1 MTAVILDSTANKVLN
16 PDIFYPSSDGE
27 PLAESYDHLYVIMTT
42 LAMLLAHLKGQQ
54 ATVLA
59 DQFLY
64 YAQGFPRLRVAPDVM
79 VIFNVEPGGR
89 DNYKIWE
96 EGQVPS
102 IIFEMT
108 SPSTQRKDDV
118 EKKHLYESLGVN
130 EYWQFDPR
138 GEWISDKLRGYRLQG
153 DEEPV
158 YVPIS
163 DNLSQVLQLR
173 LVVEGKIIAFYRL
186 DDGAKLLPLAEL
198 NIALEQQIEQTEAES
213 QRAVEASQRA
223 EAESQRAEAES
234 QKAAAESQRAV
245 EASQRAEAESQ
256 RAEAESQRAE
266 AESQRAEAESQKAA
280 AESQRADRAIQ
291 KTQELEAQIAL
302 YQQRL
307 GELPIDRTTLLE

>member
-1 MTAVILDSTANKVLN
+1 MTAVIIDSTANKIPN
-16 PDIFYPSSDGE
+16 PEIFYPSSDGE

-102 IIFEMT
+102 VIFEMT
-108 SPSTQRKDDV
+108 APGTRSKDDV
-118 EKKHLYESLGVN
+118 EKKHLYESLGVT

-138 GEWISDKLRGYRLQG
+138 GEWIPDKLRGYRLQG
-153 DEEPV
+153 DEELV
-158 YVPIS
+158 YAPIS
-163 DNLSQVLQLR
+163 DSISQVLQLR
-173 LVVEGKIIAFYRL
+173 LVVEDKIIAFYRL
-186 DDGAKLLPLAEL
+186 DDGVKLLPLAEL
-198 NIALEQQIEQTEAES
+198 NIALEQQIEQTAAAA
-213 QRAVEASQRA
+213 QRAD
-223 EAESQRAEAES
+223 
-234 QKAAAESQRAV
+234 
-245 EASQRAEAESQ
+245 
-256 RAEAESQRAE
+256 
-266 AESQRAEAESQKAA
+266 
-280 AESQRADRAIQ
+280 AESQRADLEAQKAVEASERADRAAQ

-302 YQQRL
+302 YKQQL
-307 GELPIDRTTLLE
+307 GEL

>member
-1 MTAVILDSTANKVLN
+1 MTAVILDSTANKATQ
-16 PDIFYPSSDGE
+16 PEIFYPSSDGE

-102 IIFEMT
+102 VIFEMT
-108 SPSTQRKDDV
+108 SPGTRSRDDV
-118 EKKHLYESLGVN
+118 EKKHLYESLGVA

-138 GEWISDKLRGYRLQG
+138 GEWIPEKLRGYRLQG

-158 YVPIS
+158 YVPITTDRS
-163 DNLSQVLQLR
+163 DVLQLR
-173 LVVEGKIIAFYRL
+173 LVAEDKIIAFYRL
-186 DDGAKLLPLAEL
+186 DNNVKLLPLAEL
-198 NIALEQQIEQTEAES
+198 NIALEQQIAQTEAES
-213 QRAVEASQRA
+213 QRADAASQRT
-223 EAESQRAEAES
+223 R
-234 QKAAAESQRAV
+234 
-245 EASQRAEAESQ
+245 
-256 RAEAESQRAE
+256 
-266 AESQRAEAESQKAA
+266 
-280 AESQRADRAIQ
+280 
-291 KTQELEAQIAL
+291 ELEAQIAQ
-302 YQQRL
+302 YQQQL
-307 GELPIDRTTLLE
+307 GLPPN

>member
-1 MTAVILDSTANKVLN
+1 MTAVILDSTANKATQ
-16 PDIFYPSSDGE
+16 PEIFYPSSDGE

-102 IIFEMT
+102 VIFEMT
-108 SPSTQRKDDV
+108 SPVTRSRDDV
-118 EKKHLYESLGVN
+118 EKKHLYESLGVA

-138 GEWISDKLRGYRLQG
+138 GEWIPEKLRGYRLQG

-158 YVPIS
+158 YVTITTDRS
-163 DNLSQVLQLR
+163 DVLQLR
-173 LVVEGKIIAFYRL
+173 LVAEDKIIAFYRL
-186 DDGAKLLPLAEL
+186 DNNVKLLPLAEL
-198 NIALEQQIEQTEAES
+198 NIALEQQIAQTEA
-213 QRAVEASQRA
+213 ASQRA
-223 EAESQRAEAES
+223 DA
-234 QKAAAESQRAV
+234 
-245 EASQRAEAESQ
+245 ASQRAD
-256 RAEAESQRAE
+256 
-266 AESQRAEAESQKAA
+266 AA
-280 AESQRADRAIQ
+280 SKRTR
-291 KTQELEAQIAL
+291 ELEAQIAQ
-302 YQQRL
+302 YQQQL
-307 GELPIDRTTLLE
+307 GLPPN

>member
-1 MTAVILDSTANKVLN
+1 MTAVILDSTANKTPN

-102 IIFEMT
+102 VIFEMT
-108 SPSTQRKDDV
+108 SPGTRSKDDV
-118 EKKHLYESLGVN
+118 EKKDLYQGLGVT

-138 GEWISDKLRGYRLQG
+138 GEWIPDKLRGYRLQG
-153 DEEPV
+153 DEEPA
-158 YVPIS
+158 YVPIT

-173 LVVEGKIIAFYRL
+173 LVVEDKIIAFYRL
-186 DDGAKLLPLAEL
+186 GDGVRLLPLEEL
-198 NIALEQQIEQTEAES
+198 NLALEQQT
-213 QRAVEASQRA
+213 
-223 EAESQRAEAES
+223 
-234 QKAAAESQRAV
+234 
-245 EASQRAEAESQ
+245 
-256 RAEAESQRAE
+256 
-266 AESQRAEAESQKAA
+266 
-280 AESQRADRAIQ
+280 QRADRAIQ

-307 GELPIDRTTLLE
+307 GELPADSPNLLE